1 MVVSISTSFPK
12 AYRISGIQTFLARSR
27 HQSLPAIPTLKKAM
41 PGITSWSLE
50 TIFPAFFPG
59 SNLVDGNHDARVDTR
74 QLAKLLALR
83 FELAELLDGRSDRLL
98 SVWPVHERG
107 FHGSPNPRQTGI
119 RAEESVDTV
128 PEPTGSI
135 ALGIPKFG
143 RLRAIGKFAECAR
156 SVDVCF

>member
-1 MVVSISTSFPK
+1 
-12 AYRISGIQTFLARSR
+12 
-27 HQSLPAIPTLKKAM
+27 M

-83 FELAELLDGRSDRLL
+83 FELAEPLDGRSDRLL

-107 FHGSPNPRQTGI
+107 FHGSPSQRKTGI
-119 RAEESVDTV
+119 GEEVDAV
-128 PEPTGSI
+128 PESTDSI
-135 ALGIPKFG
+135 ALGMKPRTAGKNMKHRAGDIGGVAEFKFSECSG
-143 RLRAIGKFAECAR
+143 RKPISLATVFP
-156 SVDVCF
+156 